1 MEQVEVHKSIAQI
14 YRHFDLEIVNKEK
27 PWHIMSYWFAYQHDF
42 MMKLKVR
49 DHVAKQ

>member
-14 YRHFDLEIVNKEK
+14 YRHFDLEIVDKEK
-27 PWHIMSYWFAYQHDF
+27 PWHITSYWFAYQHDF

-49 DHVAKQ
+49 DHAVKQ